1 MAIVFADGGVR
12 ATLSGPESFFVVLAN
27 GLQLLGC
34 WLWRLLYGFRD
45 SQLPPGIFKNVFDF
59 DPWMHRCKICFTIFP
74 KAQHGLGG
82 DHRRWPTAGQAHTLA
97 PTWSISV
104 PGDRTKRNPL
114 RKTLPAVFEQNYKP
128 MFERRNVTSPAR
140 SGKTRQTVPAADF

>member
-1 MAIVFADGGVR
+1 SLPMAIVFADGGVR

-27 GLQLLGC
+27 RLQLGHG
-34 WLWRLLYGFRD
+34 RLRSLEQIFRD

-59 DPWMHRCKICFTIFP
+59 DPRMHGCEISLTIFP

-82 DHRRWPTAGQAHTLA
+82 DHRRWPTAEPAHTPA

-104 PGDRTKRNPL
+104 PGARTKRNPL

-128 MFERRNVTSPAR
+128 MSELRN
-140 SGKTRQTVPAADF
+140 